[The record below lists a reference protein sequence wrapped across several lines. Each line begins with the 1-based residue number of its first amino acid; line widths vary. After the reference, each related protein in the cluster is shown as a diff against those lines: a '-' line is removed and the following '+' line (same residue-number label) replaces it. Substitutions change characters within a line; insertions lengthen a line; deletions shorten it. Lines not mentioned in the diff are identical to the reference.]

1 MGAGASVESLNING
15 LAEVRTAGI
24 ARIPAHM
31 ALRILPLFQAAE
43 AKGMPSIVTDTIRN
57 NEIDGSKALAL
68 NADTIDDLT
77 KNDPDRM
84 ELKVALRSIQDPD
97 NGTTMAVP
105 TTTAAPSSENE
116 PRVARSYDELAALIG
131 PDVADQVRDKL
142 DCCISPNPN

>member
-84 ELKVALRSIQDPD
+84 ELKVALRSGRGCGAAGEPPLPPERA
-97 NGTTMAVP
+97 GGSRLEAV
-105 TTTAAPSSENE
+105 
-116 PRVARSYDELAALIG
+116 I
-131 PDVADQVRDKL
+131 
-142 DCCISPNPN
+142 

>member
-84 ELKVALRSIQDPD
+84 ELKVALRSIQDPAAA
-97 NGTTMAVP
+97 AVVP
-105 TTTAAPSSENE
+105 MMMTAAPSSENE

-142 DCCISPNPN
+142 DCCISPNPNN